1 MQWSVSI
8 TVELDPI
15 AGIAGWEQAV
25 QDAGREQAVQDAMRE
40 AMRQALVQ
48 AVWRDEETHDTC
60 PHTARCLTPRF

>member
-15 AGIAGWEQAV
+15 AGIAGWEQAG
-25 QDAGREQAVQDAMRE
+25 QDAGRE

-48 AVWRDEETHDTC
+48 AV
-60 PHTARCLTPRF
+60 